1 MDFKDYYKIL
11 GVEESAELK
20 EIKKAYR
27 KMALKFHPDMNA
39 ASDAEEKFKEVAEA
53 YEVLKDDN
61 RRAEYDEL
69 RKYGTSSGPGF
80 QPPPGWQSSSRG
92 FTGGVDGANFSDF
105 FNSIFGGHG
114 ESHGG
119 GGAGF
124 SDRGQSNCFAV
135 KGNDAEI
142 EVPIFLEDTLKTESK
157 TVEFMMPVIEN
168 GQVINRKKTLKVK
181 IPSGVSDGERIRL
194 KGQGGPGHSGAPNG
208 DLYLHIRL
216 VPHPLF
222 DVQGHDLILTL
233 PLTPWEAALGAKV
246 TVPTLSGNITLSI
259 AASSQS
265 GQKLRIKGKGLKS
278 KTIIGDLFAVIK
290 IVMPAERTDKTNK
303 LWQELANIAGFN
315 PRTEWSN

>member
-11 GVEESAELK
+11 GVDESAELK

-39 ASDAEEKFKEVAEA
+39 AADAEEKFKEVAEA
-53 YEVLKDDN
+53 YEVLKDTS

-69 RKYGTSSGPGF
+69 RKYGGSEGPGF
-80 QPPPGWQSSSRG
+80 QPPPGWQSNSRG
-92 FTGGVDGANFSDF
+92 FSGAAEGADFSDF
-105 FNSIFGGHG
+105 FNSIFGAQ
-114 ESHGG
+114 GG
-119 GGAGF
+119 NYSGRNGGFADG
-124 SDRGQSNCFAV
+124 GQSSRFAS
-135 KGNDAEI
+135 KGQDAEI

-157 TVEFMMPVIEN
+157 TVEFTMPHIEN

-181 IPSGVSDGERIRL
+181 IPVGVSDGERIRL
-194 KGQGGPGHSGAPNG
+194 KGQGGGGQSGGPNG

-246 TVPTLSGNITLSI
+246 TVPTLNGKITLNITPN
-259 AASSQS
+259 SQS

-278 KTIIGDLFAVIK
+278 KTAVGDMFVVLK
-290 IVMPAERTDKTNK
+290 IMMPSVSNDKTNQ
-303 LWQELANIAGFN
+303 LWQELADTAGFN